1 MKRQHLPL
9 HSRLRTRLFRFIHR
23 NNNKIQIGSNLVL
36 HCWLSIKGPG
46 HVHIGD
52 DCVVSALPGHSSYM
66 VTLYTTTADA
76 VISIGNHVSLV
87 SARFSSRFEISVG
100 DGVLIEDA
108 SVMDTDFHSLDIDR
122 GVPGDEIKKTCRVCI
137 ERNVRIGSRAIITKG
152 VSLGEGTH
160 VYPGAI
166 VQKSCEAQTL
176 LLGNPAKPYSLGA
189 PVWTATMPSS
199 VLIKQ

>member
-1 MKRQHLPL
+1 MNRQYLPL
-9 HSRLRTRLFRFIHR
+9 HSRLRTRFFRFIHR
-23 NNNKIQIGSNLVL
+23 NNNNIQIGSNLVL

-52 DCVVSALPGHSSYM
+52 NCVVSTLPGHSAYM
-66 VTLYTTTADA
+66 VTLYTNAPDA
-76 VISIGNHVSLV
+76 VISIGSHVSLV
-87 SARFSSRFEISVG
+87 SARLSSRFEISVG

-122 GVPGDEIKKTCRVCI
+122 GVPSDETKKICRVCI
-137 ERNVRIGSRAIITKG
+137 ERNVRVGSRAIITKG
-152 VSLGEGTH
+152 VRLGEGTH

-166 VQKSCEAQTL
+166 VQKSCESQTL
-176 LLGNPAKPYSLGA
+176 LLGNPAKPCGPSA
-189 PVWTATMPSS
+189 PVWTTSMPSS

>member
-1 MKRQHLPL
+1 MKQHLPL
-9 HSRLRTRLFRFIHR
+9 PSRLRTRLFRFIHR

-52 DCVVSALPGHSSYM
+52 DCVVSALPGHAAYM
-66 VTLYTTTADA
+66 VTMYTTAPDA
-76 VISIGNHVSLV
+76 IISIGNHVNLV
-87 SARFSSRFEISVG
+87 SARLSCRFEISVG

-122 GVPGDEIKKTCRVCI
+122 RMPNGETKKTCRVCI

-176 LLGNPAKPYSLGA
+176 LLGNPAKPHGPGCA
-189 PVWTATMPSS
+189 
-199 VLIKQ
+199 